1 MFRAIAQAD
10 LASLERLANVFLEQ
24 DRKAAALLALDLDH
38 FFHQLPELRSYKLQ
52 EMSLF
57 LDKFLKYARLLH
69 GIISHADPL
78 SSKSIKRL
86 FCITELPNTEY
97 GVGLGSFLHSSAIAD
112 RQGPMHLQ
120 LFVVALSKGEMVIA
134 LRKYLAAHLCERVA
148 EENRLCHNAVVFTP
162 CLAFIVN
169 DQCKRVDCPQEHVK
183 STDLNA
189 KRYNLRISVHFHQI
203 SILQLMYSVDAH
215 LPRQRKY
222 VVIYL
227 CVGGLLKEH
236 LASFTGSLTFTRPL
250 TPSLMLRDLLLTSTC
265 L

>member
-1 MFRAIAQAD
+1 MFRAIAQAN

-24 DRKAAALLALDLDH
+24 DRKAAALLALDH
-38 FFHQLPELRSYKLQ
+38 FFGRLPVLRSYKLQ

-57 LDKFLKYARLLH
+57 LDKFLKYARLLY

-78 SSKSIKRL
+78 GSKSIKRL
-86 FCITELPNTEY
+86 FCITELPNTDY
-97 GVGLGSFLHSSAIAD
+97 GMGLGSFLHSSAIAG

-120 LFVVALSKGEMVIA
+120 HFVVALSKREMVIA
-134 LRKYLAAHLCERVA
+134 LREYLAAHLRGRVT
-148 EENRLCHNAVVFTP
+148 EENQLCRNAVVFTP
-162 CLAFIVN
+162 CLTFVVN

-183 STDLNA
+183 STDLDA
-189 KRYNLRISVHFHQI
+189 KRYNLRIGVHLQQI

-227 CVGGLLKEH
+227 CVCGLLKER
-236 LASFTGSLTFTRPL
+236 LASFTGSLTFTRL
-250 TPSLMLRDLLLTSTC
+250 
-265 L
+265 